1 VTLSAPG
8 AEPAA
13 RLGELSRRL
22 EEAAARLRADGVE
35 PEEAKQLA
43 GECAELAAD
52 AAVELDRLARGDAQD
67 RAGDDHLGKAAPGQE
82 ELL

>member
-1 VTLSAPG
+1 VTLPAAG
-8 AEPAA
+8 AEATA

-22 EEAAARLRADGVE
+22 EETAARLRSDDVGS
-35 PEEAKQLA
+35 EEAKRLA

-52 AAVELDRLARGDAQD
+52 AAVELDRLARGESRD
-67 RAGDDHLGKAAPGQE
+67 AAPGQE